1 MNPVRNTVMAM
12 VGVALLL
19 SGCSKEQESAKVAQK
34 PYPYSEVR
42 MPHPADPVARAESLA
57 PVNRVIQYRS
67 PKYEYGFRYDSSQ
80 VRIDV
85 WQSEEGIDL
94 LRESSRVAQVR
105 LINSEELSGHLSHG
119 TQGIEDLRETHVLPD
134 TLFAAVIRRMV
145 NYCTSGGTDSDGGLE
160 MPPRKVSRRTTS
172 NGVRFLKI
180 WCDYGIH
187 RYQEPTERYP
197 VGPFYCVDVSSPSKP
212 RFLQI
217 MHDCSRV
224 TSREVETFLDT
235 LVNSIEIVR

>member
-1 MNPVRNTVMAM
+1 MAM

-160 MPPRKVSRRTTS
+160 MPPTKVIRDTNS
-172 NGVRFLKI
+172 NGIRFLKI
-180 WCDYGIH
+180 WCDYVIH
-187 RYQEPTERYP
+187 WYNKPNVRYP
-197 VGPFYCVDVSSPSKP
+197 VGPFFCVDVSSPTKT

-217 MHDCSRV
+217 MYEFDRA
-224 TSREVETFLDT
+224 TPKDIETVLDS
-235 LVNSIEIVR
+235 LVQSVEIVR